1 MVDGKGL
8 LDALI
13 GAVSTNGGQS
23 NLGGLGNIVGQMLG
37 GQPQQPGAAS
47 GGQSGLGGLGD
58 LVGQMLGGGQG
69 QSGATGAGQSGLGG
83 LGDLV
88 GQMLGGGQTSQ
99 AGGQATGGGLLDIV
113 KGVVAK
119 NPGLAQAVAM
129 GAAGVLLSGKARG
142 LASNAASL
150 GGIALIGTLAY
161 RALQRF
167 QQSGTAGAS
176 ALANLSGPE
185 SYTPAAVTNEGA
197 ILMVR
202 TMVAAAMADG
212 SLDAQEKQRIAAV
225 IEKAGADPKTAAWFQ
240 QELHS
245 PASAQELADTAE
257 TFEQAAE
264 VYVAARVTIDPDT
277 AAEKKFLKD
286 LAGALGLDD
295 ELVAELNQSVDQ
307 VKVAA

>member
-23 NLGGLGNIVGQMLG
+23 NLGGLGNV
-37 GQPQQPGAAS
+37 
-47 GGQSGLGGLGD
+47 
-58 LVGQMLGGGQG
+58 VGQMLGGGQG
-69 QSGATGAGQSGLGG
+69 QPGAAGGQSGLGGLGGLVGQMLGGGQSQPGSANAGQSGLGG

-88 GQMLGGGQTSQ
+88 GQMLGGGQSPQ
-99 AGGQATGGGLLDIV
+99 AGGQAASGGLLDIV

-129 GAAGVLLSGKARG
+129 GAAGMLLSGKARG
-142 LASNAASL
+142 VASSAASL

-167 QQSGTAGAS
+167 QQGGTAGAS
-176 ALANLSGPE
+176 ALANLAGPE
-185 SYTPAAVTNEGA
+185 TYTPTAVTNDGA

-225 IEKAGADPKTAAWFQ
+225 IEKAGADPKTAAWLQ

-245 PASAQELADTAE
+245 PASAKELADSVE

-264 VYVAARVTIDPDT
+264 VYVAARVAIDPDT

-286 LAGALGLDD
+286 LAGSLGLDD
-295 ELVAELNQSVDQ
+295 ELVAELNQSVDH